1 MSVCCPKCGSRF
13 LKIAKIS
20 GAGIRFAALRGIHAL
35 QCGDCKNRFTGR
47 TLVVS
52 DVRYARCPKCLR
64 MDLNLWSERE
74 FQGTRWMRMLI
85 RMGARRLRCEYC
97 RFNFASFRKRKEI
110 FTFRRWAKFEGG
122 EEKAMVSSTSGQL

>member
-13 LKIAKIS
+13 LKVGKVS
-20 GAGIRFAALRGIHAL
+20 SAGGHFAALRGIHAL

-52 DVRYARCPKCLR
+52 DVKYARCPKCLR

-74 FQGTRWMRMLI
+74 FQGSRWMQMLI
-85 RMGARRLRCEYC
+85 RVGARRFRCEYC
-97 RFNFASFRKRKEI
+97 RLNFVSFRKRKEI
-110 FTFRRWAKFEGG
+110 FTFRRWVKFEGLDG
-122 EEKAMVSSTSGQL
+122 KRRAG